1 MKNAII
7 RKMPDGTFTASIYD
21 ETGACVAEH
30 SDFTTEARAAEYA
43 SRYTDTDTEEEE
55 EEEIMFTN
63 YTEAVTEDA
72 AKYIRDNY
80 TAEEIAE
87 KLTDREE
94 FAETLHDEMW
104 VADEVTGNGSGSYTF
119 DRAQAREYAMADI
132 DTVKEALKE
141 FDTPAETIAE
151 KFLGDDWEYF
161 DVTARCY
168 VLGQAIDAALDIIEA
183 ETKAA

>member
-1 MKNAII
+1 MDPVFLVGQHENLFFLPGCGVEIQHHLI
-7 RKMPDGTFTASIYD
+7 VTA
-21 ETGACVAEH
+21 
-30 SDFTTEARAAEYA
+30 
-43 SRYTDTDTEEEE
+43 
-55 EEEIMFTN
+55 
-63 YTEAVTEDA
+63 DA
-72 AKYIRDNY
+72 AQYIRDNY

-87 KLTDREE
+87 KLADREE
-94 FAETLHDEMW
+94 FADTLNDEMW
-104 VADEVTGNGSGSYTF
+104 IADEVTGNGSGSYTF
-119 DRAQAREYAMADI
+119 DSAQAREYVLADI

-151 KFLGDDWEYF
+151 KFLEDDWEYF

>member
-1 MKNAII
+1 
-7 RKMPDGTFTASIYD
+7 
-21 ETGACVAEH
+21 
-30 SDFTTEARAAEYA
+30 
-43 SRYTDTDTEEEE
+43 
-55 EEEIMFTN
+55 
-63 YTEAVTEDA
+63 
-72 AKYIRDNY
+72 
-80 TAEEIAE
+80 
-87 KLTDREE
+87 
-94 FAETLHDEMW
+94 MW

-119 DRAQAREYAMADI
+119 DRAQARAYALADI

-151 KFLGDDWEYF
+151 KFLEDDWEYF